1 MGLDKPTGQAEG
13 EDLDP
18 TTASP
23 TLDQVRDED
32 SAYRLLED
40 LRWGDRPV
48 CPHCGSARQPYFLKP
63 RHGGRAT
70 RTGRLTRRRVWKCA
84 VCRKQFSA
92 LTGTVLQG
100 TKIPIRTWIRV
111 VREMAAS
118 SQGVSARDIE
128 RKYGLTAKT
137 AWSMVYRIRDA
148 MRREPMA
155 SMLGGTT
162 RARGSTP
169 AGPSRQ
175 RDSLVFE
182 HRRRSGG
189 TETMPV
195 SRQLGQALG
204 DVGPRP
210 SPGRIAALPRGVAR
224 SRIDVWATMR

>member
-1 MGLDKPTGQAEG
+1 VGLDKPTGPAEAEG
-13 EDLDP
+13 LDP
-18 TTASP
+18 TTASH
-23 TLDQVRDED
+23 TLSQVRDED
-32 SAYRLLED
+32 SGYRLLED

-84 VCRKQFSA
+84 ACRKQFSA

-111 VREMAAS
+111 VCEMSAN
-118 SQGVSARDIE
+118 QGLSARDIE

-148 MRREPMA
+148 MRREPVV

-162 RARGSTP
+162 RAHEVYPGGPFTP
-169 AGPSRQ
+169 AGQPGVRTPPPVAGH
-175 RDSLVFE
+175 RDDAGV
-182 HRRRSGG
+182 
-189 TETMPV
+189 P
-195 SRQLGQALG
+195 AA
-204 DVGPRP
+204 RP
-210 SPGRIAALPRGVAR
+210 SAR
-224 SRIDVWATMR
+224 